1 MELWYKQFGF
11 HNNPFSIKPL
21 AFHDEIMGYDVDL
34 VLTKINN
41 GEVLFLEGDYGKGK
55 TTILKKIVRKFGGK
69 KEVVYYSYNKAD
81 AGINFD
87 KLISGRHGLFGGLFS
102 NDTNLILLLD
112 EAENLSLED
121 SENLVGRYQKN
132 FKSIVLVG
140 KDFNELGPV
149 NGMQKLIGANIVR
162 LGELTEDDAINI
174 VRKRI
179 GYINLLSDDIIKVIF
194 KKSGRNPRNL
204 LKNCEDVCRCA
215 VEQGY
220 RQVKEEHV
228 KKVLG

>member
-34 VLTKINN
+34 VLTKIQN

-55 TTILKKIVRKFGGK
+55 TTILKKIVRKFGGQK
-69 KEVVYYSYNKAD
+69 KVVYYSYNRTEANVD
-81 AGINFD
+81 FD
-87 KLISGRHGLFGGLFS
+87 RLIKERHGFFGSLFS
-102 NDTNLILLLD
+102 DDNNLILLLD
-112 EAENLSLED
+112 EAENLSPED
-121 SENLVGRYQKN
+121 SENLTAMHQKN

-140 KDFNELGPV
+140 KDYNNLGNA
-149 NGMQKLIGANIVR
+149 NGLQTMIGANIIR

-194 KKSGRNPRNL
+194 KKSGRNPRSL
-204 LKNCEDVCRCA
+204 LKNCEDICKHA